1 MIIILCT
8 RFGYELKPPR
18 ILRSSAEKITV
29 IEKLHANDNH
39 LRFLKSFHYPVIFRV
54 NLSSTLFPASIR
66 FYRLKECIVFYVA
79 TNAKYH
85 FVKSSSGPIVRI
97 ESSVKVSEQL
107 RNFSNVRQ

>member
-39 LRFLKSFHYPVIFRV
+39 LRFLKSFHYPVIFRI